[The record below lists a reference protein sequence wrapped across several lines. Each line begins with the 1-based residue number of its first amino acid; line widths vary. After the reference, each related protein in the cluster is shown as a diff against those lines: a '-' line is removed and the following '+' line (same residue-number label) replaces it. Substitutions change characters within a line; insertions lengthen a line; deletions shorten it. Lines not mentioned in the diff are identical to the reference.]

1 MNDVRR
7 FVKIEFVGGPWDGR
21 EDVRDYPLDG
31 DRVCVP
37 LPQPATAATAAPAEP
52 SAAPAFRVG
61 EYRRDWTG
69 RFEEMFDVHAIGLL
83 LLASSRLHPRQ
94 MAAYSLARKRP
105 IVFKWE
111 GE

>member
-7 FVKIEFVGGPWDGR
+7 FVKIEFVGGPWDGK
-21 EDVRDYPLDG
+21 EEVRDYPLDG

-37 LPQPATAATAAPAEP
+37 LLQPTAAFDAPAEL
-52 SAAPAFRVG
+52 SAEPAFRVG

-69 RFEEMFDVHAIGLL
+69 RFEEMFDVHAISLQ
-83 LLASSRLHPRQ
+83 LLASSRLHPSQ
-94 MAAYSLARKRP
+94 MAAYSLERKRP